1 MAVYVLSV
9 QEWHFD
15 GWLQRYLWRPF
26 KWIGQL
32 FGAVGRRGVVL
43 AGLLLLAAGGAGWL
57 LSDTAAFPVY
67 RQLPLVFSGA
77 GLLLVLQAFTERADA
92 RRAWWMALLSQ
103 FLMVLAIAWNK
114 DLPGQQI
121 LLYLAGST
129 AAGIVGYGCL
139 QRLRATEGDLSL
151 DQYHGHSYEQPGL
164 TLVFLVAC
172 LAMAGFPIT
181 PTFIGIDLL
190 FTHISAE
197 QLALVLLTA
206 LNFLFIELTL
216 LRIYARIFLGQHKKA
231 YHPIAFKS
239 S

>member
-9 QEWHFD
+9 QKWNFD

-43 AGLLLLAAGGAGWL
+43 AG
-57 LSDTAAFPVY
+57 
-67 RQLPLVFSGA
+67 
-77 GLLLVLQAFTERADA
+77 
-92 RRAWWMALLSQ
+92 
-103 FLMVLAIAWNK
+103 
-114 DLPGQQI
+114 
-121 LLYLAGST
+121 ST
-129 AAGIVGYGCL
+129 AAGIVGYLCL
-139 QRLRATEGDLSL
+139 QRLRAIEGDLPL

-172 LAMAGFPIT
+172 LGMAGFPIT

-197 QLALVLLTA
+197 QLALMLLTA